1 MSNVVVKDIPKN
13 LNISWEIVFSELIK
27 ILDKN
32 YIFDID
38 FKDVDDKFVS
48 QSMINSISDMEK
60 EIKKNGLSNFT
71 SLSTS

>member
-1 MSNVVVKDIPKN
+1 MTNIVVKDIPKN

-38 FKDVDDKFVS
+38 FKEVDDKFVS

-71 SLSTS
+71 SLSTL